1 MQNYPPIKIKSAF
14 RKRLYSNECGH
25 MNAECIYKNI
35 KISSYR
41 QILVQI
47 PLNFPRANKPAHVSW
62 SDLENMMNFD
72 HFHIP
77 NTHQEFTFLCSANC
91 CGVLTVLWQTSYVS
105 HTTRH
110 TRLTRVNMVFLLS
123 RMGWLGCIAH
133 STWLFQSPFSRTENN
148 LEVIFKKS
156 HIKYEFFDE
165 SFYFSKL

>member
-1 MQNYPPIKIKSAF
+1 MSFLSILKSKEDFHQTNFGTNTITASLWAIHHQTH
-14 RKRLYSNECGH
+14 KR
-25 MNAECIYKNI
+25 
-35 KISSYR
+35 
-41 QILVQI
+41 
-47 PLNFPRANKPAHVSW
+47 AHVSW

-156 HIKYEFFDE
+156 HIKYEFFHE